1 MKPEDLAEGV
11 RAILSRSPSFPG
23 RKLVVDIIANPNA
36 GGFKRRRFAGKRKNE
51 LSQVVEQAQALPLR
65 AEEVQVHLHHTERCG
80 HAAAIA
86 QRVVERSSANGRD
99 SLHIIMT
106 AGGDGTSL
114 ETAERLIRLPEGDK
128 DRFGLLR
135 LPMGTGNDGSEG
147 RDLVTALRR
156 FLGPLALERRSAIQ
170 VRSAEDGGKA
180 PLWSF
185 NIASVGLDAYV
196 ADRTN
201 KLKAHFPGDSYKFWV
216 NVATLFYDRAYKLV
230 PLGLKAWDGLGRLV
244 HESETLRLLVAFGAS
259 GNRQYG
265 SNKRILPD
273 DRSGITVSQMGLL
286 KKLLVKGSIEK
297 GFHENVSEVLH
308 FEAEKIEV
316 QYTERLPLQCDGEVE
331 ELARCDFPLVM
342 ERLHG
347 LYNSIVPV

>member
-196 ADRTN
+196 A
-201 KLKAHFPGDSYKFWV
+201 
-216 NVATLFYDRAYKLV
+216 TLFYDRAYKLV